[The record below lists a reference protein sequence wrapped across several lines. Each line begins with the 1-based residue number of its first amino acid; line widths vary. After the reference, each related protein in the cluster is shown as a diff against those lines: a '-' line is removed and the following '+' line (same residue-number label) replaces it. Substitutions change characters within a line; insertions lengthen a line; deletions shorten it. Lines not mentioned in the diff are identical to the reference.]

1 MANKV
6 AKVMAMA
13 EVEGNTTISTIKMEM
28 VTQILQKEEATPLNI
43 KTHTYNVSNAKG
55 MDIISQNVK

>member
-1 MANKV
+1 
-6 AKVMAMA
+6 MAMA
-13 EVEGNTTISTIKMEM
+13 EAEGNTTISTIKMEM